1 MSINSSINWQIV
13 SALNCISHV
22 LYWQIPLPN
31 CNCTLK
37 LVDQQQQHM
46 PANNST
52 TVFCSAGFKEHCSG
66 SLIDI
71 KGRSKSR
78 FTLPWVNERQAGLR
92 EEKLKI
98 ELFLCMSM
106 LSLFQSDIDFLCL
119 DSISHTPCHW
129 ALCIYIF
136 TQLCKKKNQ
145 KFPSDRIMERW
156 GKYGLDLW
164 WTVGSNSFWNWRWG
178 QVNV

>member
-13 SALNCISHV
+13 SAINCISHV

-71 KGRSKSR
+71 KGRRKSR

-119 DSISHTPCHW
+119 DSISHTPYVYIYLLSCVKKTPEISIWQNYGEMRQVW
-129 ALCIYIF
+129 AWLVMNGW
-136 TQLCKKKNQ
+136 L
-145 KFPSDRIMERW
+145 
-156 GKYGLDLW
+156 
-164 WTVGSNSFWNWRWG
+164 
-178 QVNV
+178 